1 MLLSLLLA
9 VQLFTTAQEQVRPA
23 GAQPV
28 EVLQIELQ
36 KRELKGEPFRVERDR
51 DRDTRPPGPF
61 NTANIPGTRG
71 STTTKEKLTIEERSR
86 ELRELSR
93 KTSGQPVPRV
103 VVDQYSYHYRL
114 KLKNASAKKIKSILW
129 EYQLTDG
136 SDSTILGERLFLCG
150 LSLKPGDTKGLQ
162 AKTFSRPDR
171 VVSADTIEDTTQ
183 KAKVV
188 IYRVEFV
195 DGSTWTR
202 NGWKPEDLPR
212 PDAITK
218 GVRDG
223 RCGAL

>member
-9 VQLFTTAQEQVRPA
+9 VHLFTTAQDQVTPT

-28 EVLQIELQ
+28 EVLQIELL
-36 KRELKGEPFRVERDR
+36 KRELKGQPPARAERNPDAA
-51 DRDTRPPGPF
+51 RPPF
-61 NTANIPGTRG
+61 NTADIPGTRG
-71 STTTKEKLTIEERSR
+71 STTAKDKLTIEERSV
-86 ELRELSR
+86 ELRKLDR
-93 KTSGQPVPRV
+93 QIGKPLPRV

-114 KLKNASAKKIKSILW
+114 KLKNASPKKIKSILW

-136 SDSTILGERLFLCG
+136 AETTILGQRLFLCG
-150 LSLKPGDTKGLQ
+150 LSLKPGDTKDLH
-162 AKTFSRPDR
+162 ATTFSRPDR
-171 VVSADTIEDTTQ
+171 VVSAEGVEDTSQ
-183 KAKVV
+183 KAKA
-188 IYRVEFV
+188 IIHRIEFV

-202 NGWKPEDLPR
+202 VGWKPEDLPR